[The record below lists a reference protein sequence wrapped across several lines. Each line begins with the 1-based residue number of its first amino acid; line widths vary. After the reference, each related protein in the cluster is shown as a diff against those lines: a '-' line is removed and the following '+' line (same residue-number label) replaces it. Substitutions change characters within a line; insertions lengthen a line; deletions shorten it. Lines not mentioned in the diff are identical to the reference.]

1 MHSLIRE
8 NLETIEDNG
17 HFGKNDESRNITKYS
32 SNATQ
37 KNTSQ
42 KKVVDL

>member
-8 NLETIEDNG
+8 NLQTIEDDA
-17 HFGKNDESRNITKYS
+17 HFGQNDVSRNITKYS

-37 KNTSQ
+37 KNNS
-42 KKVVDL
+42 